1 MRGLQSIAD
10 QFPMKTFVAKPAD
23 IKRQWYV
30 IDAADKVLGRVASE
44 IARRL
49 RGKHKAEYTPNI
61 DTGDYVVVINAGKVR
76 VTGAKARDKFY
87 YSYSGY
93 QSGLKQLAF
102 KDVQARKPER
112 LIEHA
117 VRGMLPKNPLGR
129 SMFKKLKVYGGAEH
143 KHSAQTPKALEL

>member
-10 QFPMKTFVAKPAD
+10 RFPMKTFVAKPAE

-30 IDAADKVLGRVASE
+30 IDAADKVLGRVATE
-44 IARRL
+44 VARRL

-61 DTGDYVVVINAGKVR
+61 DTGDYIVVVNASKVR
-76 VTGAKARDKFY
+76 VTGAKTRDKFY

-129 SMFKKLKVYGGAEH
+129 AMFKKLKVYAGAEH
-143 KHSAQTPKALEL
+143 RHSAQTPKALEL